1 MAGKKTAEFM
11 IVNRRSGKAL
21 QATGLDNGLVVEQA
35 EPAKTDAQT
44 WTSLETEGGVKFFNK
59 ACGKV
64 LDVMANGTANG
75 TWVQTWEDVDGES
88 QLWKL
93 VTVSPT
99 YKKIVNV
106 MADKALDIVDM
117 SDEDGAPAQ
126 IWESVDGEGQ
136 QWKFVSTAPKAAT
149 KTVRKPA
156 AKKAAAQEEAQ
167 ALEPL
172 RQGRRGQGGDCPKGR
187 ARQDHEEAGGIPQ
200 GFEKAGGGPQ
210 DLDQSRA
217 RPQKGAPQGH
227 KGINHPRG
235 AAQAALLFLPFPIY
249 KNGENRYHSFKALQR
264 KGGF

>member
-64 LDVMANGTANG
+64 LDVMANGTVNG

-156 AKKAAAQEEAQ
+156 AKKAAAQEKPAAKGSRSAKAAAAKEET
-167 ALEPL
+167 ALKAEPAKAMKK
-172 RQGRRGQGGDCPKGR
+172 QEESPK
-187 ARQDHEEAGGIPQ
+187 ALKKQEESPKALKKQEEAPKTLT
-200 GFEKAGGGPQ
+200 KAEP
-210 DLDQSRA
+210 
-217 RPQKGAPQGH
+217 AP
-227 KGINHPRG
+227 KKAPR
-235 AAQAALLFLPFPIY
+235 
-249 KNGENRYHSFKALQR
+249 KAT
-264 KGGF
+264 KE

>member
-64 LDVMANGTANG
+64 LDVMANGTVNG

-156 AKKAAAQEEAQ
+156 AKKAAQEKPAAKAAAAKEETALKAEPAKTMKKQEES
-167 ALEPL
+167 P
-172 RQGRRGQGGDCPKGR
+172 
-187 ARQDHEEAGGIPQ
+187 
-200 GFEKAGGGPQ
+200 
-210 DLDQSRA
+210 
-217 RPQKGAPQGH
+217 
-227 KGINHPRG
+227 
-235 AAQAALLFLPFPIY
+235 
-249 KNGENRYHSFKALQR
+249 KALKKQEESPKTLTKAEPAPKKAPR
-264 KGGF
+264 KATKE

>member
-1 MAGKKTAEFM
+1 MPDLDFSWRQRRRQVLQQGLRQGAG
-11 IVNRRSGKAL
+11 RDGQRH
-21 QATGLDNGLVVEQA
+21 
-35 EPAKTDAQT
+35 
-44 WTSLETEGGVKFFNK
+44 
-59 ACGKV
+59 
-64 LDVMANGTANG
+64 ANG

-156 AKKAAAQEEAQ
+156 AKKA
-167 ALEPL
+167 P
-172 RQGRRGQGGDCPKGR
+172 RRSP
-187 ARQDHEEAGGIPQ
+187 P
-200 GFEKAGGGPQ
+200 
-210 DLDQSRA
+210 
-217 RPQKGAPQGH
+217 
-227 KGINHPRG
+227 PRG
-235 AAQAALLFLPFPIY
+235 AAPPRPPRPRRRLP
-249 KNGENRYHSFKALQR
+249 
-264 KGGF
+264 

>member
-64 LDVMANGTANG
+64 LDVMQGGTADG
-75 TWVQTWEDVDGES
+75 TWAQTWEDVGGES
-88 QLWKL
+88 QLWQL
-93 VTVSPT
+93 VNVSST

-106 MADKALDIVDM
+106 HSGKALDIVDM
-117 SDEDGAPAQ
+117 SSEDGAPAQ
-126 IWESVDGEGQ
+126 IWESVEGEGQ

-156 AKKAAAQEEAQ
+156 AKKAAQEKPA
-167 ALEPL
+167 AKGSRSAKAAAANP
-172 RQGRRGQGGDCPKGR
+172 QGRGEKGRRSQGCGGQGGGEGPEGR
-187 ARQDHEEAGGIPQ
+187 ARQGHEEAGRGPQ
-200 GFEKAGGGPQ
+200 GPAEGG
-210 DLDQSRA
+210 A
-217 RPQKGAPQGH
+217 R
-227 KGINHPRG
+227 
-235 AAQAALLFLPFPIY
+235 L
-249 KNGENRYHSFKALQR
+249 
-264 KGGF
+264 

>member
-44 WTSLETEGGVKFFNK
+44 WTFLETEGGVKFFNK

-156 AKKAAAQEEAQ
+156 AKKAAAQEKPAAKGSCSTKAAAAKEET
-167 ALEPL
+167 ALKAEPAKTMKK
-172 RQGRRGQGGDCPKGR
+172 Q
-187 ARQDHEEAGGIPQ
+187 EESP
-200 GFEKAGGGPQ
+200 
-210 DLDQSRA
+210 
-217 RPQKGAPQGH
+217 
-227 KGINHPRG
+227 
-235 AAQAALLFLPFPIY
+235 
-249 KNGENRYHSFKALQR
+249 KALKKQEESPKTLTKAEPAPKKAPR
-264 KGGF
+264 KATKE